1 MNLESINENK
11 KWVKVNCVEDRFLF
25 GWKISTTFTARGCK
39 IELELE
45 KKLSRWAWQEGIKA
59 VVSLLNT

>member
-45 KKLSRWAWQEGIKA
+45 KKLSR
-59 VVSLLNT
+59 

>member
-11 KWVKVNCVEDRFLF
+11 NWVKVNCVEDRFLF
-25 GWKISTTFTARGCK
+25 GWKIGWNVWMERCK

-45 KKLSRWAWQEGIKA
+45 KKLSR
-59 VVSLLNT
+59 